1 MYAAGRGVLRNEF
14 SALYWFL
21 EAARQGDAEAQY
33 VAGMC
38 YSVGEG
44 YSKNDEAA
52 RCWLRRAAGQGYEPA
67 RVELQNMGFDPEAN
81 GGWGNAPKV
90 CNFRGP

>member
-1 MYAAGRGVLRNEF
+1 VGSYFGYIG
-14 SALYWFL
+14 
-21 EAARQGDAEAQY
+21 EAQY

-38 YSVGEG
+38 YEVGEG

-52 RCWLRRAAGQGYEPA
+52 RCWLQRAAAQGHPQA
-67 RVELQNMGFDPEAN
+67 REELERTGFDPEAN
-81 GGWGNAPKV
+81 GGWGNAPKA